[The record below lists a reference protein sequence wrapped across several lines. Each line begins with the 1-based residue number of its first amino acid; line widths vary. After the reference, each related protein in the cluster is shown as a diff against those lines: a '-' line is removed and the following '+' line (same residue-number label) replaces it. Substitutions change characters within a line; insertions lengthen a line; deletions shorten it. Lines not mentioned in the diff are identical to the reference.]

1 MLLRETNLFKMSDT
15 IKTRKKYSVLFKKFL
30 NNACTKG
37 ETDDILNFIEDP
49 ANDKLLR
56 QEANSQFL
64 LIGSTSSDELMKAE
78 IRSAMDSILD
88 KLHHEIRLKEEAK
101 STVLLRKNKLFT
113 FFARAAAILLL
124 PLLIYAAYLTFKT
137 SAISHSASAEVSWQ
151 TIKTPAGTQIKCIL
165 PDGSQVWL
173 NSGSVLEYPL
183 PFAHDIR
190 QVKLTGEAFF
200 DVKKDPLHPFIV
212 NAGKLNVEV
221 KGTRF
226 NICNYLNEPQSELI
240 LESGSVCVFDGSY
253 ADKKTIAYIKP
264 GERAL
269 LDNTRNK
276 LSVSDVDVEKHTSW
290 KQGLMIFRDDQ
301 MDEVVRQLNRK
312 FNVDIILQDPELK
325 DYIYTATFQD
335 ESLTQILRLLKIS
348 APVSYVIYP
357 PKQMTD
363 NSFSKQKII
372 ITKRK

>member
-1 MLLRETNLFKMSDT
+1 MPETGEAH
-15 IKTRKKYSVLFKKFL
+15 TRYSILFKKFL
-30 NNACTKG
+30 NNACTKD
-37 ETDDILNFIEDP
+37 EADDILNFIEDP
-49 ANDKLLR
+49 ANDKMLQR
-56 QEANSQFL
+56 EANSQFL
-64 LIGSTSSDELMKAE
+64 LIDSTSSDELMKAE
-78 IRSAMDSILD
+78 TRSAMDSVLD
-88 KLHHEIRLKEEAK
+88 RLHHEIRLKEEAK
-101 STVLLRKNKLFT
+101 SIVPLRKNKLFT

-124 PLLIYAAYLTFKT
+124 PLLIYAAYLTLKT
-137 SAISHSASAEVSWQ
+137 SEINRNTVAEVIWQ
-151 TIKTPAGTQIKCIL
+151 TIKTPAGMQTEVIL
-165 PDGSQVWL
+165 PDSSHVWL
-173 NSGSVLEYPL
+173 NSGSVLEYPV
-183 PFAHDIR
+183 PFERKIR

-200 DVKKDPLHPFIV
+200 DVRKDPLHPFIV
-212 NAGKLNVEV
+212 NAGKLNIEV

-253 ADKKTIAYIKP
+253 ADKKTIAFIKP

-290 KQGLMIFRDDQ
+290 KEGLMIFRDDQ

-357 PKQMTD
+357 PKQMPD